1 MSNSSAKTIAATS
14 GDSRIVDFVVVL
26 AAGLFFANIV
36 MGSEDR
42 KEPVLAYA
50 VTIDACPTTCLT
62 VD

>member
-1 MSNSSAKTIAATS
+1 MSNSSAKAIAATS

-36 MGSEDR
+36 VGSEDH

-50 VTIDACPTTCLT
+50 VEIEACPTTCLAM
-62 VD
+62 D